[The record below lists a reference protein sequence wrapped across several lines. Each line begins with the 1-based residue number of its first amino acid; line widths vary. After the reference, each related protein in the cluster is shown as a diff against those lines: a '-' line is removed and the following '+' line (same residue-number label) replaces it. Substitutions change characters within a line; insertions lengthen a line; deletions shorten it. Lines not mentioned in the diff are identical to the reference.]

1 MILQYEP
8 VFEGNEG
15 DRLKDYMS
23 SGGWLTEFKE
33 TRKFENMIQE
43 FLDVDHCSVV
53 TSGTMAITI
62 ALLAGGIKPG
72 DKVIVPALTMIATAN
87 AVKLIGAIPVFVD
100 IESES
105 LCLSLDGVETEFRW
119 QMSSESEIKAVI
131 YVSLNGRVHPDL
143 MPLEY
148 FCKEKEILLIEDA
161 CQAFGSSYADR
172 YLGTIG
178 DIGCFSFSSQKVITT
193 GQGGALVSNS
203 IELAKKII
211 ELKDFGREKSGVDIH
226 PHFGINAKFTDLQAL
241 VGQTQMAAIGER
253 IFRKKKIYEQ
263 YYDRLHGVQG
273 IEMFK
278 RQEGEV
284 PWFVDIYIDSRD
296 DLQEYL
302 QHCCGIM
309 TRSVYPPIPIQLS
322 YGESAEDIRIAA
334 PVTTSYS
341 QRGLWLP
348 SSLNLSIDD
357 IDRVCF
363 EIKKYMG
370 EL

>member
-1 MILQYEP
+1 
-8 VFEGNEG
+8 
-15 DRLKDYMS
+15 
-23 SGGWLTEFKE
+23 
-33 TRKFENMIQE
+33 
-43 FLDVDHCSVV
+43 
-53 TSGTMAITI
+53 
-62 ALLAGGIKPG
+62 
-72 DKVIVPALTMIATAN
+72 
-87 AVKLIGAIPVFVD
+87 
-100 IESES
+100 
-105 LCLSLDGVETEFRW
+105 
-119 QMSSESEIKAVI
+119 
-131 YVSLNGRVHPDL
+131 
-143 MPLEY
+143 
-148 FCKEKEILLIEDA
+148 
-161 CQAFGSSYADR
+161 
-172 YLGTIG
+172 
-178 DIGCFSFSSQKVITT
+178 
-193 GQGGALVSNS
+193 
-203 IELAKKII
+203 
-211 ELKDFGREKSGVDIH
+211 
-226 PHFGINAKFTDLQAL
+226 
-241 VGQTQMAAIGER
+241 
-253 IFRKKKIYEQ
+253 
-263 YYDRLHGVQG
+263 
-273 IEMFK
+273 MFK